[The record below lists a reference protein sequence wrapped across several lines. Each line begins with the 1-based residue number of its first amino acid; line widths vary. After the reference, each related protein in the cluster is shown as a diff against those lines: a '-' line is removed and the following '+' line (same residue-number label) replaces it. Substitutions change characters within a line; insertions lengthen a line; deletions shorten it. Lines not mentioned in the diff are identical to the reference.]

1 MWHYEIAVRGRVP
14 DQVLAELLTGEDLA
28 VATTVVPGGSVLT
41 TRVADQA
48 ALLGL
53 LERLQDLGLTFREF
67 RAVPR

>member
-28 VATTVVPGGSVLT
+28 VATVVPGGSVLT

-53 LERLQDLGLTFREF
+53 LERLQDLGLTFREL